1 MDRNMF
7 KAEEG
12 KGGIRNSKRC
22 LYGENF
28 NPRNDG

>member
-12 KGGIRNSKRC
+12 EGGIKCC